1 MYVLATQLVKYF
13 GTAPAVTVVFV
24 CANSSTPAGSVTDT
38 LEVREPWRSAELGS
52 AACTAKFIATAAGD
66 GAEVEVESGRISKRT
81 MTEPGW
87 MSVTLIRV
95 GEIFAALATS
105 LVKVA
110 LKSATFVGEDVTS
123 SKLASIV
130 ATTGTG

>member
-24 CANSSTPAGSVTDT
+24 CANSCTPAGST

-123 SKLASIV
+123 SKLAWIV